1 MCIAAQ
7 LDQLQSMC
15 KQANAPVGVHVPFA
29 FMHSQHHALQL
40 SSLDSNTML
49 MLLDKDNKLLLSYQ
63 QPK

>member
-1 MCIAAQ
+1 
-7 LDQLQSMC
+7 MC

-29 FMHSQHHALQL
+29 FIHSQHHTLQL